1 MRLQKLLTC
10 IFIFLLGTFL
20 YGENSIP
27 KVEYKKVELNSLED
41 INTWKNS
48 NELYVFTN
56 VNVDLRELSTITKK
70 NTFIAILLPAI
81 DVVNAEIK
89 NNREIVKTLSQ
100 KENLTPEEQTYL
112 ENLFKTYRVE
122 YGNFDE
128 LNYRLI
134 IYPTSLILTQGAIE
148 SAWATS
154 RFFREGNNLFG
165 VWSTNPNE
173 PRIPAKGVR
182 DNGFVPHLKKYE
194 SVKDSVSDFV
204 LNLSRNN
211 SYKTLRKLLNENQPP
226 QVVAQGLIKYS
237 EEGEKY
243 VKKVINTMNYNEFTK
258 YDNYNK

>member
-20 YGENSIP
+20 YGESSIP

-81 DVVNAEIK
+81 DVVNTEIK

-165 VWSTNPNE
+165 VWSTDPNE